1 MLWLFVAFGL
11 IFLTIAILVSRRA
24 PQGDVDD
31 FVVAGRRLPF
41 GVISASVMV
50 SWLWTT
56 SLLGAAEAG
65 YLFGVGGG
73 FAFALGS
80 AIPFFIFIPIALRLR
95 RIMPEGTT
103 FLEFIK
109 QRYGRTV
116 HHLLLGMTLVM
127 ALYICTEQI
136 IGVAYAVSGTYD
148 ISYAAVVIGA
158 TAIVVG
164 YIAIAGLRGAVIN
177 DVIQFVIIAAVALVL
192 IPIILSQFGIG
203 ELHAGL
209 TDAATNPDHPAHNPS
224 ALSAFAPAAVR
235 YFAVAMVVSMGFV
248 LLNQGYYS
256 KARAAASDKS
266 LLRAYVLGT
275 IVAWLPIPILF
286 GMVLGGIGI
295 AEGLV
300 VGEELRVETD
310 VAVWVFNDHF
320 GAIGVMLF
328 ALTIFMAGLTTASNS
343 LAGYQAAMAVDVQEI
358 GSGRRTSA
366 QRKRFTQYA
375 TIAFGLVTCLAAL
388 ALEGVSLLAIDIF
401 SGIIFAAPVSVVV
414 LGMIWK
420 RLTATHA
427 VLAVVLGLASGLT
440 AYFAIADDELN
451 YFVGNLLSLLVPV
464 VVLAIG
470 QATSRKQYDFDQL
483 LTYRSAT
490 APGAGATTQAPTSER
505 ERA

>member
-1 MLWLFVAFGL
+1 MLWIFVAFGL
-11 IFLTIAILVSRRA
+11 IFISIALWVSRRG
-24 PQGDVDD
+24 PKGDADD

-109 QRYGRTV
+109 ERYGKTV
-116 HHLLLGMTLVM
+116 HHLLLGMTLLM
-127 ALYICTEQI
+127 ALYICAEQI
-136 IGVAYAVSGTYD
+136 IGVGYAVSGTYD
-148 ISYAAVVIGA
+148 VSYAAVVIGA

-177 DVIQFVIIAAVALVL
+177 DVIQFVIIASVALVL
-192 IPIILSQFGIG
+192 IPIVLSQFGVAN
-203 ELHAGL
+203 LHAGL
-209 TDAATNPDHPAHNPS
+209 TAAATDPTMATHNPS

-256 KARAAASDKS
+256 KARAAATNRS

-300 VGEELRVETD
+300 VGEDLRVSTD
-310 VAVWVFNDHF
+310 VAAWVFNDSF
-320 GAIGVMLF
+320 GGAGVLLF

-343 LAGYQAAMAVDVQEI
+343 LAGYQAAMAVDVHDAM
-358 GSGRRTSA
+358 GSNRTSA

-375 TIAFGLVTCLAAL
+375 TIAFGLVTCVAAL

-420 RLTATHA
+420 RLTAVHA
-427 VLAVVLGLASGLT
+427 GVAIVLGLGSGLT
-440 AYFAIADDELN
+440 AYFAIADEELN

-464 VVLAIG
+464 AVLAIG
-470 QATSRKQYDFDQL
+470 SLFSRSKYDFGQL
-483 LTYRSAT
+483 LTYRSTT
-490 APGAGATTQAPTSER
+490 APTTKR
-505 ERA
+505 EHV